1 MYTTQQV
8 TEAAAQAADHTAT
21 LLRRDPDF
29 RFVTMERLILMSGLT
44 PPDDNEP
51 SLIVTKKWGFNLMQ
65 LRENW
70 RHLVLDQLGRWPKT
84 VRGVGFEILDP
95 PKNIQHA
102 DTKVLHDVVRAISK
116 GKRIIRKTRNS
127 DLTQQE
133 QRRKINSELRFSAL
147 HSAALSAESQAER
160 ERLWRE
166 EPSGPQPTP
175 PQTQQQDDS

>member
-8 TEAAAQAADHTAT
+8 KEAAERAAEKTAASIA
-21 LLRRDPDF
+21 RDPTF
-29 RFVTMERLILMSGLT
+29 RFVTIEDLVAMSGLT

-51 SLIVTKKWGFNLMQ
+51 SLIVTKQWGFNLMQ

-70 RHLVLDQLGRWPKT
+70 RHLVLDQVGRWPKT

-102 DTKVLHDVVRAISK
+102 DTKVLHDVVRAIAK

-133 QRRKINSELRFSAL
+133 QRRKINSDLRFSAL
-147 HSAALSAESQAER
+147 QSAALSAEAQAER
-160 ERLWRE
+160 ERMWRD
-166 EPSGPQPTP
+166 EPSTPQSTTP
-175 PQTQQQDDS
+175 LTQPQDDS